1 MKENESHAG
10 QYPKKR
16 YADGY
21 AEVLRKQGLTVEV
34 REKTVYDVIV
44 IRNPP

>member
-10 QYPKKR
+10 QYTKKR
-16 YADGY
+16 YADEY
-21 AEVLRKQGLTVEV
+21 AEYLRKEGRTVEV

-44 IRNPP
+44 VKNPS